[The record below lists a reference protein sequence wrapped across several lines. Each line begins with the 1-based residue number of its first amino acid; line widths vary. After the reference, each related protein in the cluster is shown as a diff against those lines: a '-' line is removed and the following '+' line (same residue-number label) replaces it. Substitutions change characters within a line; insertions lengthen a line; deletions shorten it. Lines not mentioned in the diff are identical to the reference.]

1 MPLIKDGAAQADDWT
16 YLGPGNYP
24 ADGQS
29 VIIDYDRWR
38 GRDASISA
46 HNGPLGIRM
55 RSDQAP
61 ELIADD
67 LGRFDLIALEFLGI
81 ADGRSFSHARI
92 LRDRLG
98 FTGELRAVGDVLEDQ
113 IFFMRRCGI
122 DAFEMDGACDIGRAL
137 AALTQFSAP
146 YQAASD
152 GLATAPMRRHA
163 SR

>member
-1 MPLIKDGAAQADDWT
+1 MPLIKDGAAQADSWT
-16 YLGPGNYP
+16 YLGPSDDP

-29 VIIDYDRWR
+29 VIIDYARWH
-38 GRDASISA
+38 DADAAIAA

-61 ELIADD
+61 ELIKDD
-67 LGRFDLIALEFLGI
+67 LGRFDVIALEFLGI

-92 LRDRLG
+92 LRDRMG
-98 FTGELRAVGDVLEDQ
+98 YGGELRAVGGVLEDQ

-122 DAFEMDGACDIGRAL
+122 DAFELDPGRDIGRAM

-146 YQAASD
+146 YQASSD
-152 GLATAPMRRHA
+152 GLEPATSRRH
-163 SR
+163 SGR

>member
-1 MPLIKDGAAQADDWT
+1 MPLIKDGAAQADSWT
-16 YLGPGNYP
+16 YLGPSDDP

-29 VIIDYDRWR
+29 VIIDYARWH
-38 GRDASISA
+38 DADAAIAA

-61 ELIADD
+61 ELIAEDI
-67 LGRFDLIALEFLGI
+67 GRFDLIALEFPVI

-98 FTGELRAVGDVLEDQ
+98 FQGELRAAGGVLEDQ
-113 IFFMRRCGI
+113 IFFMSRCGI
-122 DAFEMDGACDIGRAL
+122 DAFELDAGCDIGRAV

-152 GLATAPMRRHA
+152 GLAPAPARRR
-163 SR
+163 SGR

>member
-1 MPLIKDGAAQADDWT
+1 MPLIKDGAAQADSWT
-16 YLGPGNYP
+16 YLGPSDDP

-29 VIIDYDRWR
+29 VIIDYARWH
-38 GRDASISA
+38 DADAAIAA

-61 ELIADD
+61 ELIAEDI
-67 LGRFDLIALEFLGI
+67 GRFDLIALEFPVI

-98 FTGELRAVGDVLEDQ
+98 FQGELRAAGGVLEDQ
-113 IFFMRRCGI
+113 IFFMSRW
-122 DAFEMDGACDIGRAL
+122 CDIGRAV

-152 GLATAPMRRHA
+152 GLAPAPARRR
-163 SR
+163 SGR

>member
-1 MPLIKDGAAQADDWT
+1 MPLIKDGAVQADSWT
-16 YLGPGNYP
+16 YLGPDDYP
-24 ADGQS
+24 VDGQS
-29 VIIDYDRWR
+29 VIITCDRWR
-38 GRDASISA
+38 YRDAAIAA

-61 ELIADD
+61 ELISEKI
-67 LGRFDLIALEFLGI
+67 GRFDLITLEFPMI

-98 FTGELRAVGDVLEDQ
+98 FGGELRAAGDVLEDQ

-122 DAFEMDGACDIGRAL
+122 DAFELDAGRDIGRAL
-137 AALTQFSAP
+137 GALTEFSTP

-152 GLATAPMRRHA
+152 GLATAATRRH
-163 SR
+163 SGR

>member
-1 MPLIKDGAAQADDWT
+1 MPLIKDGAVEADGWT
-16 YLGPGNYP
+16 YLKPDDYP
-24 ADGQS
+24 ADGQP
-29 VIIDYDRWR
+29 VIIEYARWR
-38 GRDASISA
+38 DRDAAIAA

-61 ELIADD
+61 ELIKDD
-67 LGRFDLIALEFLGI
+67 IGRFDLIALEFPAI

-98 FTGELRAVGDVLEDQ
+98 FGGELRAVGDVLEDQ

-122 DAFEMDGACDIGRAL
+122 DAFELDAKRDIGRAL

-152 GLATAPMRRHA
+152 GLATAAMRRHGG
-163 SR
+163 R

>member
-1 MPLIKDGAAQADDWT
+1 MPLIKDGAIEADGWT
-16 YLGPGNYP
+16 YLGPDDYP
-24 ADGQS
+24 GPGQP
-29 VIIDYDRWR
+29 VIIDYARWR
-38 GRDASISA
+38 DRDATIAA

-55 RSDQAP
+55 RADQVP

-81 ADGRSFSHARI
+81 ADGRSFSHARV

-98 FTGELRAVGDVLEDQ
+98 FGGELRGVGDVLEDQ
-113 IFFMRRCGI
+113 MFFMRRCGI
-122 DAFEMDGACDIGRAL
+122 DAFELDAGRDIGRAI
-137 AALTQFSAP
+137 AALTAFSAP

-152 GLATAPMRRHA
+152 GLATAHERRRR